1 MNEKHRVVIVGGGFA
16 GLNAAK
22 ALHKA
27 PVEITLID
35 RKNYYLFQPL
45 LYQVATGGLSPA
57 DISTPIRGLL
67 HKQKNARVVLGE
79 VDSVDVTGH
88 ALLLSDG
95 ERLEYDTLVLAA
107 GSSHSYF
114 GNDRWAKAAPGLKT
128 LDDATE
134 VRRRILFA
142 FEAAERVSDPEERRA
157 WLTFVIVGGGP
168 TGVELAG
175 AIGELARHTLRRDF
189 RSYEPSEARIILFE
203 GGERILPTFRPRL
216 AEKASRSL
224 GKLGVTVHT
233 ASKVEDIGE
242 QAVTVRMEDETIQLP
257 TRTVVWAA
265 GVQAS
270 GLGRDVADATGTELT
285 RTGQIVVE
293 PDLTV
298 PGHPEIFVAGDMAS
312 YAHQTGTPLRGTA
325 DVANAEGRYVGKT
338 IRRRLAGRAIR
349 PFKFF
354 DLGTLAVI
362 GRSSAVADLRI
373 VRFSGRLAWLTW
385 LFAHLLKLVDFQ
397 NRLTVAVQWGWSYI
411 TRNQSARLIT
421 GPFRSP
427 VDVHEKETDDE
438 AVGTRRAGYR
448 SSSSSDKRQ

>member
-1 MNEKHRVVIVGGGFA
+1 MSEKHRIVIVGGGFA
-16 GLNAAK
+16 GINAAK
-22 ALHKA
+22 ALKKA
-27 PVEITLID
+27 PVEVTLID

-45 LYQVATGGLSPA
+45 LYQVAPGGLSPA

-67 HKQKNARVVLGE
+67 RKQKNAHVVLGE
-79 VDSVDVTGH
+79 VISVDAAGRS
-88 ALLLSDG
+88 LLLSDG
-95 ERLEYDTLVLAA
+95 ERVKYDTLVLAA
-107 GSSHSYF
+107 GSGHSYF
-114 GNDRWAKAAPGLKT
+114 GNDGWAQAAPGLKT

-134 VRRRILFA
+134 VRGRILFA

-175 AIGELARHTLRRDF
+175 AIGELARHTLRSNF
-189 RSYEPSEARIILFE
+189 RSYESSEARIVLYE
-203 GGERILPTFRPRL
+203 GGERVLPTFRPKL
-216 AEKASRSL
+216 AEKAAASL
-224 GKLGVTVHT
+224 NRLGVTVHT
-233 ASKVEDIGE
+233 GSIVKDIGE
-242 QAVTVRMEDETIQLP
+242 QAVTVEMENRTLQLP
-257 TRTVVWAA
+257 ARTVVWAA

-270 GLGRDVADATGTELT
+270 GLGLHVAQATGAELT
-285 RTGQIVVE
+285 RAGQIVVE

-298 PGHPEIFVAGDMAS
+298 PGHPEIFIGGDLAS
-312 YAHQTGTPLRGTA
+312 YSHQTGTPLRGTA

-338 IRRRLAGRAIR
+338 IRRRLAGKTVH

-354 DLGTLAVI
+354 DLVTLAVI

-427 VDVHEKETDDE
+427 VKVRDGESEASLDDE
-438 AVGTRRAGYR
+438 PVDTRTA
-448 SSSSSDKRQ
+448 S

>member
-1 MNEKHRVVIVGGGFA
+1 MDTRYRVVIVGGGFA
-16 GLNAAK
+16 GLSAAK
-22 ALHKA
+22 ALKKA
-27 PVEITLID
+27 PVEVTLID
-35 RKNYYLFQPL
+35 RKNYHLFQPL

-57 DISTPIRGLL
+57 DISTPVRGLL
-67 HKQKNARVVLGE
+67 RFQKNARVILGE
-79 VDSVDVTGH
+79 ADSVNVADQT
-88 ALLLSDG
+88 LNLSDG
-95 ERLEYDTLVLAA
+95 EQVEYDTLLLAA

-114 GNDRWAKAAPGLKT
+114 GNDGWSETAPGLKT

-134 VRRRILFA
+134 IRRRILFA
-142 FEAAERVSDPEERRA
+142 FEAAERVNDPEERRA

-175 AIGELARHTLRRDF
+175 AIGELARHTLRSNF
-189 RSYEPSEARIILFE
+189 RSYEPSEACVVLFE
-203 GGERILPTFRPRL
+203 GGDRVLPTFHPKL
-216 AEKASRSL
+216 AEKAAASL
-224 GKLGVTVHT
+224 KKLGVAVHT
-233 ASKVEDIGE
+233 GSTVEDIQEG
-242 QAVTVRMEDETIQLP
+242 AVAVKMENDAHQLRA
-257 TRTVVWAA
+257 RTVIWAA

-270 GLGRDVADATGTELT
+270 GLGRDVAKRTGAELM

-298 PGHPEIFVAGDMAS
+298 PGHPEIFVAGDLAS
-312 YAHQTGTPLRGTA
+312 YSHQTGTPLRGTA
-325 DVANAEGRYVGKT
+325 DVANAQGRYIGKA
-338 IRRRLAGRAIR
+338 IERRLAGKTVR

-397 NRLTVAVQWGWSYI
+397 NRLTVGVQWGWSYF

-427 VDVHEKETDDE
+427 VDDAHDEQAGSSVDDDPAE
-438 AVGTRRAGYR
+438 TRRAG
-448 SSSSSDKRQ
+448 